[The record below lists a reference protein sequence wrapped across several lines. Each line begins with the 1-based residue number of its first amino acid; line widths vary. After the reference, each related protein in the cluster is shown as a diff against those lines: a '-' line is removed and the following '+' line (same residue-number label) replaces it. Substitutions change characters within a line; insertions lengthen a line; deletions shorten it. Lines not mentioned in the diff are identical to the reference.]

1 MSMFEET
8 TIRKGKASNKD
19 FEVVT
24 GPQNLRITQFYIDGQ
39 GKTASL
45 SLDFNKQEAEEMA
58 EIFAKFAGL
67 KIQPS
72 DYWRDR

>member
-8 TIRKGKASNKD
+8 TIRKGKAGNKD

-24 GPQNLRITQFYIDGQ
+24 GPQNLRITQFHIDSLGQ
-39 GKTASL
+39 VKQL
-45 SLDFNKQEAEEMA
+45 HLDFNKQEAEEMA

-67 KIQPS
+67 KIQS
-72 DYWRDR
+72 SNYGRDR

>member
-19 FEVVT
+19 FEIVIE
-24 GPQNLRITQFYIDGQ
+24 PQNLRITQFYLGSSGLVQ
-39 GKTASL
+39 PL
-45 SLDFNKQEAEEMA
+45 HLDFNKQEAEEMA

-67 KIQPS
+67 KIQQS